1 MKSRTAVTI
10 VVLVALSF
18 IVPTSVYSNQEAI
31 KGGGGGGFMLG
42 LNRFDLAELSTK
54 LQAKGFDA
62 VKENN
67 VSFGGG
73 GYGIIGEK
81 VLLGG
86 EGHGCQQDVL
96 SDTLK
101 ASVSGGYG
109 FFNVGYVVLSERGFR
124 LFPMLGLGGGGI
136 SLRIVKRAVTPTFD
150 EILDSPDREINI
162 STGGILLQFGVGV
175 DYLLKLGK
183 DDEGEGGLLFGIR
196 AGYTYT
202 PTKADWKMEDMDVL
216 GGPDVTVTGPYVHF
230 IIGGGGFGK

>member
-86 EGHGCQQDVL
+86 EGHG
-96 SDTLK
+96 
-101 ASVSGGYG
+101 
-109 FFNVGYVVLSERGFR
+109 
-124 LFPMLGLGGGGI
+124 
-136 SLRIVKRAVTPTFD
+136 
-150 EILDSPDREINI
+150 
-162 STGGILLQFGVGV
+162 
-175 DYLLKLGK
+175 
-183 DDEGEGGLLFGIR
+183 
-196 AGYTYT
+196 
-202 PTKADWKMEDMDVL
+202 
-216 GGPDVTVTGPYVHF
+216 
-230 IIGGGGFGK
+230 